1 MTATMEAPVAVAD
14 LRWRGRVP
22 LAFLLP
28 VGAAAVAVLRYVMP
42 YETTDSAKEIA
53 REVAAHQGTQSA
65 VVWLGFV
72 ASLTMVPAVL
82 VATKLAR
89 REAPRLAAF
98 AATLMIAGYLSLA
111 WLCASDAAVL
121 FTVRH
126 GMSVAD
132 SADAYESLHPVM
144 IVAGAIFVVGHV
156 VGTVLL
162 GTAFLRGS
170 TIPRWAAIALIACQP
185 LHFFAAV
192 ILSSHEL
199 DLFAWG
205 LNAFV
210 FAVIASVVLRMSDQ
224 DWAAA

>member
-1 MTATMEAPVAVAD
+1 MTATLEAPVTPSD

-22 LAFLLP
+22 VALLLP
-28 VGAAAVAVLRYVMP
+28 VGAVSVAVLRYVMP
-42 YETTDSAKEIA
+42 YETSDSAKEIA

-65 VVWLGFV
+65 VVWLGFI

-89 REAPRLAAF
+89 RQSPRLAAV
-98 AATLMIAGYLSLA
+98 AATLMVAGYLSLA
-111 WLCASDAAVL
+111 WLAASDAAVL
-121 FTVRH
+121 FAVRH

-132 SADAYESLHPVM
+132 SAKAYDSLHPVM
-144 IVAGAIFVVGHV
+144 IVAGVAFVIGHV

-162 GTAFLRGS
+162 GCAFLRGT

-185 LHFFAAV
+185 LHFVAAV
-192 ILSSHEL
+192 VVSSHEL

-205 LNAFV
+205 LNALV
-210 FAVIASVVLRMSDQ
+210 FAVIAGVLLRMSDR